1 MKAQLARDILNNPL
15 WEELHEKRLAELL
28 IKGMDVEIPEEQSKI
43 ARLLYHE
50 LKRERHELE
59 WTLRNTIDKD

>member
-1 MKAQLARDILNNPL
+1 MNKQWARDILNNPL

-28 IKGMDVEIPEEQSKI
+28 SKGMDVEIPEDQSKI

-59 WTLRNTIDKD
+59 WTLRNASDE